1 MIPVD
6 SLLTFI
12 GASVLLALAPGPD
25 NLFVLA
31 QSAVY
36 GARAGILVT
45 LGLCSGLV
53 VHTSAVALGVAVV
66 FQTSVLAFTVLKV
79 VGALYLVWL
88 AWQVFT
94 APTDSL
100 TSADAP
106 RLSAAALYR
115 RGIIMNVTNPKVSVF
130 FLAFLPQFASPANGS
145 VSLQVFQLGAW
156 FMLSGFVIFCGIAL
170 AAGQIGRRL
179 GQSARVQSWL
189 NRAAGTVF
197 VLMALRL
204 LLTRQES

>member
-1 MIPVD
+1 
-6 SLLTFI
+6 
-12 GASVLLALAPGPD
+12 
-25 NLFVLA
+25 
-31 QSAVY
+31 
-36 GARAGILVT
+36 
-45 LGLCSGLV
+45 
-53 VHTSAVALGVAVV
+53 
-66 FQTSVLAFTVLKV
+66 
-79 VGALYLVWL
+79 
-88 AWQVFT
+88 
-94 APTDSL
+94 
-100 TSADAP
+100 
-106 RLSAAALYR
+106 
-115 RGIIMNVTNPKVSVF
+115 MNVTNPKVSVF